1 MERLLDSQNS
11 IARRKKIHEH
21 GFAIDDIS
29 LKKKKKSC
37 EGLPDSQNPIVK
49 RERVCEKGAV
59 KA

>member
-11 IARRKKIHEH
+11 IARRKNIHEH
-21 GFAIDDIS
+21 GSAIADIS
-29 LKKKKKSC
+29 LKKKKTC